1 MFLDI
6 HRSQTNSVGF
16 GVSSSR
22 QSRKRTPK
30 PDFHSNKDHKR
41 FVTVFESV
49 LSSTP
54 DTPPMHSVTS
64 SRHYIIMHRRRHI
77 SYIKVTCFESSL
89 SFAGIAMGRSIGE
102 EETFN
107 CGVDP
112 IALMKQQE
120 PSTWAIHAWFCVAA
134 LSFHFSLS
142 PPTFFATPNETHL
155 LGRLLHGSRVLL
167 CDAVR

>member
-112 IALMKQQE
+112 NSFDEA
-120 PSTWAIHAWFCVAA
+120 TRTVN
-134 LSFHFSLS
+134 LSNSCLILCCRPLFSFQLVS
-142 PPTFFATPNETHL
+142 ADI
-155 LGRLLHGSRVLL
+155 L
-167 CDAVR
+167 CNSK